1 MPKTTITGNVY
12 NPEKKGFEAR
22 EKRLI
27 DPQVL
32 GAYLDVKLI
41 DAIKLSPLVNV
52 DNTLVGQPGSTI
64 TLPSYEYI
72 KEAKVVGEGEPME
85 VVELKDQ
92 EEFVTIKKAGKAVSI
107 SDEAMLSAYGDP
119 VNEIGKQLLLAM
131 ADRIE
136 MDLFAELNNAKY
148 VADEV
153 PAAEFNKD
161 DIADALV
168 NFGEDIDEEMYLFI
182 APAQFAELRKDKD
195 FIHVDNGVVTGERG
209 MIHGCRVVV
218 SNRVKEAN
226 AAYIMKPG
234 ALALVMKRNIMV
246 EADRDILRG
255 YNVYAC
261 NEHYAVQLRY
271 KDRVVKIPLV

>member
-12 NPEKKGFEAR
+12 NPETKGFEVR
-22 EKRLI
+22 EKSLI

-92 EEFVTIKKAGKAVSI
+92 EESVTIKKAGKAVSI

-119 VNEIGKQLLLAM
+119 VNEIGNQLLLAM

-136 MDLFAELNNAKY
+136 TDLYAEMAKATLTY
-148 VADEV
+148 DKKE
-153 PAAEFNKD
+153 EKFKD

-168 NFGEDIDEEMYLFI
+168 KFGEDIDGEMYLFI
-182 APAQFAELRKDKD
+182 APAQFAELRKDPD
-195 FIHVDNGVVTGERG
+195 FVHVDNGVITGARG
-209 MIHGCRVVV
+209 MIHGCTVVV
-218 SNRVKEAN
+218 SNRLKDAN

-234 ALALVMKRNIMV
+234 ALALVMKRNVMV
-246 EADRDILRG
+246 EADRDILKG
-255 YNVYAC
+255 MNVYAC

-271 KDRVVKIPLV
+271 EDKVIKINIA